1 MKRFILFIL
10 TVAPVFA
17 SAQEFALSFDRVPLS
32 NFAQATYK
40 VMLKR
45 DYVLSST
52 LLAIDK
58 PISVSVHG
66 VKPEALA
73 KIVDRV
79 LGEHGVTSVQRDGVY
94 YLSGASLDSNA
105 AQQHG
110 TFPLTGN
117 VSGGAVGNGVR
128 PGVDPHA
135 GAGQE
140 SYPNESIQP
149 VSIQRIDTI
158 RNVYTPMNRKSDFI
172 VSALNAT
179 FTNKGAVAAG
189 GMVIVTGGDEKE
201 IQAMLK
207 LASQVDTAPHKVK
220 VSATFVEVSTNTTS
234 NLGVSVVANL
244 LGAQFGVKV
253 GDTSTGSL
261 SIRGKSFEAVLDALA
276 ADGRFKQVSNPSGV
290 LDDYEKITMNFG
302 DRVPTIG
309 SSSLDKNGNTVQQIV
324 YQQAGVV
331 LDVQPRVLGSGKI
344 NVTVDGQVSSFSATT
359 TGVSGSPTQT
369 NRQVQAAVTL
379 DDGEL
384 LVIGG
389 LNSNKSVDNRT
400 GFSFLPH
407 SWRAKSVGNTNTDL
421 LLILSASV
429 VK

>member
-10 TVAPVFA
+10 SVVPVFA
-17 SAQEFALSFDRVPLS
+17 GAQEFALKFDRVPLN

-52 LLAIDK
+52 LLAIEK

-66 VKPEALA
+66 VKLEALA

-79 LGEHGVTSVQRDGVY
+79 LSEHGVTSVQRDGVY
-94 YLSGASLDSNA
+94 YLSGSSLDSNA
-105 AQQHG
+105 AQHS
-110 TFPLTGN
+110 TFPLTGS
-117 VSGGAVGNGVR
+117 VSGAAAGIWAR
-128 PGVDPHA
+128 PGVTSPA
-135 GAGQE
+135 GAVQE
-140 SYPNESIQP
+140 SYRNESIQT
-149 VSIQRIDTI
+149 VSIPRIDTI
-158 RNVYTPMNRKSDFI
+158 RNVYMPMNRKSDFI
-172 VSALNAT
+172 VSALNAA
-179 FTNKGAVAAG
+179 FTTKGAAVSAG
-189 GMVIVTGGDEKE
+189 GMVVITGADEKE
-201 IQAMLK
+201 IQSMLR
-207 LASQVDTAPHKVK
+207 LASQVDILPHKVK

-253 GDTSTGSL
+253 GETSTGSL

-309 SSSLDKNGNTVQQIV
+309 SSSVDKNGNTVQQIV
-324 YQQAGVV
+324 YQQSGVV
-331 LDVQPRVLGSGKI
+331 LDVQPRVMGSGRI

-359 TGVSGSPTQT
+359 TGVSGSPTQS
-369 NRQVQAAVTL
+369 NRQVQATVTL
-379 DDGEL
+379 EDGEL

-389 LNSNKSVDNRT
+389 LSSDKKSSSRS
-400 GFSFLPH
+400 GFSFLPA
-407 SWRAKSVGNTNTDL
+407 SWSVKSELSGSTDL
-421 LLILSASV
+421 LLIWSATL